1 MHIRQRAA
9 GAVLALGLAVGGLS
23 ATAFPATAAPA
34 SPAAPSSPAA
44 AADLSCSARLVTGS
58 AGHKGASVTCTG
70 GAFTAYVD
78 CERTDNGYQYRHF
91 GNRAVS
97 GGTSTVWCD
106 LNARV
111 IHVDAVPS

>member
-23 ATAFPATAAPA
+23 ATAF
-34 SPAAPSSPAA
+34 PAA

>member
-23 ATAFPATAAPA
+23 ATAFPAT
-34 SPAAPSSPAA
+34 